1 MTAILNEILKTW
13 WFTRSIPA
21 LVSTSRSPDA
31 WCFLQNTGM
40 PLGSLNSPFVVLIT
54 KTYQHKNILPGNCP
68 CTITFLSWDICC
80 LLQCCQP
87 SLVMLVSGQK
97 QSTRFLN
104 CCFIMFYFVRG
115 FFLLNGCFSSPCS
128 PSVTVRWANVF
139 EERIQKHT
147 YGRQNKRVTKGE
159 PFI

>member
-21 LVSTSRSPDA
+21 LASTSRSPDA

-115 FFLLNGCFSSPCS
+115 FFLLNGCFP
-128 PSVTVRWANVF
+128 P
-139 EERIQKHT
+139 
-147 YGRQNKRVTKGE
+147 RVHQVLQSGGPMCLRSGSKSIRMEDKTKG
-159 PFI
+159 